1 MTAPDAVWLEE
12 LGQDFESWWHLTM
25 LSRIRGKDIAA
36 KDAEKA
42 RAEVQAAAAAKAAE
56 KLRKEGVKG
65 EAERQ
70 RLAAELDGLKTKFQ
84 VLRRLQSCTNSLCR
98 PTTFHL
104 CNRCRAAVVRC
115 SGLIKSILKPA
126 VGLYAI

>member
-1 MTAPDAVWLEE
+1 
-12 LGQDFESWWHLTM
+12 M

-65 EAERQ
+65 EAEQ
-70 RLAAELDGLKTKFQ
+70 HRLAAELDGLKTKFQ
-84 VLRRLQSCTNSLCR
+84 VLRRL
-98 PTTFHL
+98 
-104 CNRCRAAVVRC
+104 
-115 SGLIKSILKPA
+115 
-126 VGLYAI
+126 